1 MSHFVEF
8 NGGNS
13 LKTIENGQIFYLIG
27 NFMFVS
33 VDISPICYLTFQKA
47 TYESDIFNYL
57 HFIINDYDLRV
68 GLEKYIIA
76 SNTTKKKIGAFPTQ

>member
-1 MSHFVEF
+1 
-8 NGGNS
+8 
-13 LKTIENGQIFYLIG
+13 
-27 NFMFVS
+27 MFVS

-76 SNTTKKKIGAFPTQ
+76 SNTTKKNRSISDTVNDVREENVGSVLPFPTLAK